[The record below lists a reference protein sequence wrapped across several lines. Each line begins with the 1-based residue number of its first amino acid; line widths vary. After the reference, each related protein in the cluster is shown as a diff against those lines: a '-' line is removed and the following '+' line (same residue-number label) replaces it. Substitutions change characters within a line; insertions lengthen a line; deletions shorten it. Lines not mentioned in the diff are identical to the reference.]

1 MINSLQSCLPNEVNF
16 VLNTLLLY
24 CSDHHRKRLRLER
37 CPHLL
42 DALMLHAGCPTSQDQ
57 VIYDQWQEN
66 SGLRLTHFWEEKL
79 SPCEDL
85 KLLLGME
92 PKKLPDEL
100 KKKCGF
106 ISGEK
111 DREGQRIRHILVI
124 IRNICQDQR
133 DVHIVR
139 RSEPVLRFILR
150 CAFVA
155 NDVGLVEQALETISV
170 ILQLDKSDKDLHT
183 PGTVL
188 TVLCSVVIILSFSL
202 GGRALHFIGVG
213 DDQ

>member
-42 DALMLHAGCPTSQDQ
+42 DALMLHAGCPTSADL
-57 VIYDQWQEN
+57 VIYAQWQEN
-66 SGLRLTHFWEEKL
+66 SGLRLRHFWEEKL
-79 SPCEDL
+79 AQADDL
-85 KLLLGME
+85 KCLLGMDAEMSADE
-92 PKKLPDEL
+92 PTRQG
-100 KKKCGF
+100 GF
-106 ISGEK
+106 INGEK

-139 RSEPVLRFILR
+139 RSEHVMQFILR
-150 CAFVA
+150 CAFVE
-155 NDVGLVEQALETISV
+155 NDVGLREQALETIAV
-170 ILQLDKSDKDLHT
+170 IIQSDKADKNIRS
-183 PGTVL
+183 PGDRV
-188 TVLCSVVIILSFSL
+188 
-202 GGRALHFIGVG
+202 
-213 DDQ
+213 